1 MHKHT
6 EVGRNAI
13 RTTWT
18 DNQMLQHAP
27 VLNIVPKES
36 KPAVK
41 AAGMMQA
48 ELVCYSPCIAQ
59 MPVMD
64 WFVIVFGFTM
74 PYPLQPICTALL
86 QHRVAF
92 G

>member
-18 DNQMLQHAP
+18 DNRMLQHAP

-36 KPAVK
+36 KPAEK

-64 WFVIVFGFTM
+64 WFVIVFSGSQCHIL
-74 PYPLQPICTALL
+74 YSLYVLRCYNI
-86 QHRVAF
+86 V
-92 G
+92 